1 MPHTYINL
9 INVVYLLEDSEKF
22 ICILGVLQNNYGKC
36 HLTGYYAKYTKF
48 IWNVFGK
55 IWPRTIEKPLFNE
68 KYWLRSAKELS
79 WLNTYNTKFQTTS
92 GIEIYKFLNIEFV
105 KFLLSGIIRGS
116 KYASEEEA
124 LKAPCG
130 K

>member
-1 MPHTYINL
+1 MILDNPFQIFENFEYVC
-9 INVVYLLEDSEKF
+9 VVFDDK
-22 ICILGVLQNNYGKC
+22 GK
-36 HLTGYYAKYTKF
+36 
-48 IWNVFGK
+48 
-55 IWPRTIEKPLFNE
+55 
-68 KYWLRSAKELS
+68 
-79 WLNTYNTKFQTTS
+79 
-92 GIEIYKFLNIEFV
+92 FV